1 MSGVRRSSRIKALP
15 PQNFA
20 GEAVQ
25 DEDEAISTSMSRK
38 RGRDTANEDSDWRRP
53 RKKKTK
59 TKGDVGKLSLLPT
72 MPLDILFEICAYLP
86 PKSLVA
92 LIDVNK
98 AFREILVG
106 PVWTTLR
113 KEFEAP
119 DPPPGLN
126 TSEVDWMRL
135 LFGDMVCYFCG
146 AKRVTA
152 NWVLRK
158 KICKKCVPTQGVST
172 RGFVKVYGPELDKT
186 SRDLVLSLV
195 WPTRSDGACCFPFEQ
210 IDKVFEGLR
219 ISRGKGQEEA
229 DKYVAERKAYLV
241 ELREHVRLCEEWVKA
256 ETMKRFKDSRQIIQE
271 RFNGVKARL
280 LTMGFTEQ
288 DAERVEYLDC
298 VYRETP
304 LTDRSWNMIKSEVV
318 RRIYHYKTRH
328 MFYTDPPALRAR
340 CDIISRLYTTFL
352 KTLTPIERRGFPNVR
367 MVYLLPAVNRIL
379 VRDEAE
385 HLTEHDFQEVMAADE
400 LTSAFGELLQ
410 KNRTYL
416 WQKLDMTFQRS
427 PEPDVFS
434 LAAVEL
440 YCCSCDAYPGTLKD
454 AFQHV
459 YGTSCRSNYSLETKL
474 FGLKGGQHSAASSLV
489 EVSGLDPL
497 RASADEMDEKGSWY
511 RCRVCYADDAFI
523 GTWRECVNH
532 FHVRRTWSHG
542 IRARSH
548 EGNIFEIV
556 ETERTD
562 NRLCWSCSHC
572 HVHFE
577 EPASRVAVV
586 EHIKTDHGVEEP
598 TVPTDFLFV
607 GPMQTIPTLV
617 KRMFP
622 TNVED
627 FSLARTRNTK
637 QASNNST
644 FLICYYLPP
653 ATVVVLA
660 DVNRAFRET
669 LSAPSAVSIW
679 TAMRKKM
686 DAPEPPAGDVSEVEW
701 MRLLS
706 GKKCQHCLAKSS
718 KIDFILRERLCNG
731 CYQYRCISG
740 QKFRSHFPNADKKV
754 VLDLVIPT
762 NIGNNLTNYYS
773 LDDIEGVIAELKAC
787 KGKKQVEQYIAQR
800 KVDIQDVLQHIQ
812 VCKDWAKGEAQRR
825 AKDANERF
833 EVIESRLLAMGFVQ
847 GDIQVISW
855 LSVVKRDAPFTERS
869 WSMMKPEVLD
879 SIYAART
886 FDFFKTVAPFF
897 QQRCEVVQ
905 RLYAQSKQTRIPGE
919 WRDYPSIGTIFILP
933 SVNQILVR
941 LETENATEEDFRAAL
956 EGPNQDWR
964 PLEIGIQE
972 SVQKEKREHPTFLS
986 PDMID
991 LATTLCHCAR
1001 CQSYTG
1007 PYRDV
1012 IRHLFGQSCRVG
1024 ILQSK
1029 MHWNFGNLRN
1039 RLRPER
1045 SVVAKAL
1052 VKVSGLDPKMTTA
1065 DDMDE
1070 KALYYSCRICQL
1082 GSRGREFTG
1091 TWREC
1096 LSHFHGTVSQS
1107 GHRYSFS
1114 LVASLQGNLFEVVDA
1129 AKTDD
1134 RLCWCCSRCN
1144 AHVEHSVSKAAVI
1157 EYLNTEHKVYKPR
1170 IPQHFFYVEEVQ

>member
-135 LFGDMVCYFCG
+135 LFGDMSLTQFCG

-532 FHVRRTWSHG
+532 FH
-542 IRARSH
+542 
-548 EGNIFEIV
+548 
-556 ETERTD
+556 
-562 NRLCWSCSHC
+562 
-572 HVHFE
+572 
-577 EPASRVAVV
+577 
-586 EHIKTDHGVEEP
+586 
-598 TVPTDFLFV
+598 
-607 GPMQTIPTLV
+607 
-617 KRMFP
+617 
-622 TNVED
+622 
-627 FSLARTRNTK
+627 
-637 QASNNST
+637 
-644 FLICYYLPP
+644 ICYYLPP

-731 CYQYRCISG
+731 CYQCISG